1 MDYKTKLLNLIEE
14 NDGLILTKQAEAK
27 GIPRQFLIE
36 LMKDGLIER
45 AAHGVYVSPDA
56 FEDEMYMLQATNS
69 RAIFSHETA
78 LYLHDLTDRDPIN
91 LTVTVPSG
99 YNSAKL
105 RDSWVKVYF
114 IKKEFH
120 ELGVIESK
128 TPFGRPIRIYDKE
141 RTICDIVRSRNSI
154 DISIFYVAIRRYIS
168 SKDKNIHLLMRYA
181 KELKVQNILR
191 NYLEVLI

>member
-1 MDYKTKLLNLIEE
+1 MNEVLRVDYKTKLFNLIEE
-14 NDGLILTKQAEAK
+14 NDGLILTKQAESE

-45 AAHGVYVSPDA
+45 ATHGVYVSPDT

-78 LYLHDLTDRDPIN
+78 LYFHDLTDRDPIN

-114 IKKEFH
+114 IKKNCM
-120 ELGVIESK
+120 S
-128 TPFGRPIRIYDKE
+128 
-141 RTICDIVRSRNSI
+141 
-154 DISIFYVAIRRYIS
+154 
-168 SKDKNIHLLMRYA
+168 
-181 KELKVQNILR
+181 
-191 NYLEVLI
+191 

>member
-14 NDGLILTKQAEAK
+14 NDGLILTKQCEAE

-45 AAHGVYVSPDA
+45 VAHGVYVSQDT
-56 FEDEMYMLQATNS
+56 FEDEMYMLQVANS

-105 RDSWVKVYF
+105 RESWVKVYF
-114 IKKEFH
+114 IKKELH
-120 ELGVIESK
+120 ELGVIEAK
-128 TPFGRPIRIYDKE
+128 TPFGRPIRVYNQE

-154 DISIFYVAIRRYIS
+154 DISIFYGAIRQYVSR
-168 SKDKNIHLLMRYA
+168 KDKNIHLLMRYA

-191 NYLEVLI
+191 SYLEVLM